1 MANWTQHDYD
11 PSKHN
16 WHKGVIDGA
25 PNEGYPKNYFFADTL
40 RSVIIGF
47 GNFFNNLYVVRYD
60 EHGEPIKKIQVPLKF
75 GPRMKSHDYRVEQ
88 ETGKKYYIPLP
99 NLTYRID
106 SVSFAPDRYA
116 GGGEDRGFYSNYF
129 EKNGVDYLLAN
140 KFWSDVQP
148 VPVDIQ
154 IGRTHV

>member
-47 GNFFNNLYVVRYD
+47 GSFFNNLFVVRYD
-60 EHGEPIKKIQVPLKF
+60 ENGEPIKKIQVPLKF

-88 ETGKKYYIPLP
+88 ETGKKYYISHQ
-99 NLTYRID
+99 ID
-106 SVSFAPDRYA
+106 MLAVVKTVVSILIILR
-116 GGGEDRGFYSNYF
+116 
-129 EKNGVDYLLAN
+129 
-140 KFWSDVQP
+140 
-148 VPVDIQ
+148 
-154 IGRTHV
+154 RTE